1 MLIEATQ
8 QPIRYR
14 LQSGVE
20 VLLPPGV
27 PIELSD
33 EAGRQL
39 VKKAGSKVRVV
50 ESANGGD
57 GDLIGRLVTWDS
69 PLFGLLSATVQ
80 EDLQH
85 GVRVFHPLTEEI
97 CVIPKAWLQRTEPR

>member
-14 LQSGVE
+14 LQNGVE

-27 PIELSD
+27 PTEVPD

-39 VKKAGSKVRVV
+39 VKKAGSKVRVLQ
-50 ESANGGD
+50 SANRVNGNLTGH
-57 GDLIGRLVTWDS
+57 IVSWESRLF
-69 PLFGLLSATVQ
+69 LGEMRATVL
-80 EDLQH
+80 EDLGH
-85 GVRVFHPLTEEI
+85 SVRCVHPLTDLE
-97 CVIPKAWLQRTEPR
+97 CVIPRSWLR